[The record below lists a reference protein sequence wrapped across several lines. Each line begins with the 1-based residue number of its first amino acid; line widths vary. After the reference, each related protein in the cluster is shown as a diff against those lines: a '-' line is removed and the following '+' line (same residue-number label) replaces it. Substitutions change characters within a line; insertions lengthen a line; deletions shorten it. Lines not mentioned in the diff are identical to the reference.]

1 MTGLAKAG
9 VSALKWGVLATVGR
23 FGLQLIAQV
32 LLARML
38 GPETYGVFGI
48 GMLVLT
54 LSTFLTNFGFG
65 WNLLHKQDLKDDD
78 VRFAFTWQLIAGG
91 VATIALQ
98 LSAAWLANYFHDP
111 RVEHVIRWLSLTCLL
126 ASAASPATSLTQRAL
141 KFKQLGVVQIGSY
154 FAGYVA
160 VGLTLA
166 YLGYGVDALIA
177 AWLTQA
183 AVNLIGVYAIQRH
196 PLKPLLHYDG
206 ARQAFR
212 RGVTVFFNNV
222 VNWWLTNIDRV
233 VLGRMLNPTAVG
245 HYTIAYNLATLPS
258 TMLMS
263 SLQPAFT
270 AAGAQMAQQ
279 RERLA
284 EAYTQMIGTVAVLVL
299 PFFVALALCAPDLI
313 AVMYGAKWIDSG
325 PVLAVLFLGMPLL
338 IVWGVTT
345 PVLTNTGRQHHESL
359 LQLPVLA
366 FAIGA
371 FYLFTTSPVAAAWIA
386 LVVLGLRTFAVAASA
401 VQALGANIRPLLQDL
416 LRGAALSGVVA
427 ALMLGILS
435 AVSQYGWPLV
445 SLLCCGS
452 AGAAM
457 LGGLVFFT
465 PRLLG
470 PRATTMV
477 ARFVPRLKPRTGY

>member
-78 VRFAFTWQLIAGG
+78 VRFAFTWQLLAGG

-98 LSAAWLANYFHDP
+98 LSAAWLADYFHDP
-111 RVEHVIRWLSLTCLL
+111 RVEHVIRWLSLTCIL

-141 KFKQLGVVQIGSY
+141 QFKQLGVVQIGSY

-160 VGLTLA
+160 IGLTLA
-166 YLGYGVDALIA
+166 YLGYGVDALVA

-196 PLKPLLHYDG
+196 SLKPLLHYDG
-206 ARQAFR
+206 AGKAFR

-284 EAYTQMIGTVAVLVL
+284 DAYTQMFGTVAVLVL

-313 AVMYGAKWIDSG
+313 AVMYGAKWADSG
-325 PVLAVLFLGMPLL
+325 PVLSVLFLGMPGL
-338 IVWGVTT
+338 IIWGVTT

-359 LQLPVLA
+359 LQLPVLV
-366 FAIGA
+366 FAAAA
-371 FYLFTTSPVAAAWIA
+371 FYLLTTSPVAAAWVA
-386 LVVLGLRTFAVAASA
+386 LLVLTLRTLAVAASA
-401 VQALGANIRPLLQDL
+401 VQALQVRIGTLTQDL
-416 LRGAALSGVVA
+416 LRGTVLSGAVA
-427 ALMLGILS
+427 TLMWGIQT
-435 AVSQYGWPLV
+435 AVSPLGWPLV
-445 SLLCCGS
+445 TLLCCG
-452 AGAAM
+452 AGGGAL
-457 LGGLVFFT
+457 LGGLV
-465 PRLLG
+465 LLAPQTLG
-470 PRATTMV
+470 GRAQTMLI
-477 ARFVPRLKPRTGY
+477 RFVPRLRHRLS